1 MAVTGVNGDVEARRL
16 WGWLVAES
24 PLVIDTAEAVFG
36 FVLRATPGW
45 RLGREINLVESGVEP
60 NITRSVRIEGSEEV
74 LGGGVDGDD

>member
-1 MAVTGVNGDVEARRL
+1 MNGDVEARRL

-60 NITRSVRIEGSEEV
+60 NITRSIRIEGSEEV
-74 LGGGVDGDD
+74 LGGSGDGDD